1 MQQIIRMYIKSVIPL
16 VFVSKT
22 STAHTQLSN
31 FQRESC
37 ELLSNSVKVSQ
48 EISNGGKQGIL
59 ALLL

>member
-1 MQQIIRMYIKSVIPL
+1 MYIKSVIPL
-16 VFVSKT
+16 VFVLKT
-22 STAHTQLSN
+22 LDTLASTAHTQLSN
-31 FQRESC
+31 FQSESC